1 MSTQALVHVTV
12 LDASVETAN
21 GTRTG
26 NCRLRV
32 RAARALPRA
41 VHRGTVRLA
50 GLEQT
55 LRGTFPCRLLRHY
68 VVERI
73 GDEPGGAVYAVT
85 IDLSDE
91 GHAPAVRYAPPGAC
105 LESPTEPIEVV
116 CKRIAGVFGRVCEEF
131 RPSTVVVDFDETA

>member
-1 MSTQALVHVTV
+1 MSTQALVHVFV

-21 GTRTG
+21 GSRTG
-26 NCRLRV
+26 VCRLRV
-32 RAARALPRA
+32 RAARTLPRA

-68 VVERI
+68 TVERI
-73 GDEPGGAVYAVT
+73 GDEPDGAVYAVT

-91 GHAPAVRYAPPGAC
+91 GHAPVARYAPPGAC
-105 LESPTEPIEVV
+105 LKSPSEPIEVV

-131 RPSTVVVDFDETA
+131 RPSSVVVDLDTTA